1 MDSDQIKLLVSQD
14 IGRFGLRLVIGS
26 IFIAHGISKFNP
38 GFAGFLT
45 SQGIPV
51 ELQIPIALAELIP
64 GILLITGI
72 LTRLSGIM
80 LSIIMLGA
88 IFVIKGAA
96 SLIGEGG
103 VELDLILLA
112 SILIIVGVGPG
123 KIALIYVIKKIP
135 RCLQ

>member
-1 MDSDQIKLLVSQD
+1 MDSNEIKLLVSQD

-123 KIALIYVIKKIP
+123 KIALIYVVKKTPKI
-135 RCLQ
+135 LQ

>member
-26 IFIAHGISKFNP
+26 IFIAHSIGKFNP

-88 IFVIKGAA
+88 IFVIKGAT
-96 SLIGEGG
+96 SLTGEGG

-123 KIALIYVIKKIP
+123 KIALIYVVKKIP

>member
-1 MDSDQIKLLVSQD
+1 MDSNEIKLLVSQD

-26 IFIAHGISKFNP
+26 IFIAHSIGKFDP

-103 VELDLILLA
+103 VEFDLILLA

-123 KIALIYVIKKIP
+123 KIALIYVVKKTPKI
-135 RCLQ
+135 LQ